1 MQENA
6 DLVFGGITII
16 CGIFGTVAGGLILD
30 KIGPTIQNGFK
41 EFSILLYRVPYVSV
55 QINTEVFAEIFGCH
69 SFLLSQPLLGQFSAL
84 QLSLQALCYCLFL
97 FFL

>member
-30 KIGPTIQNGFK
+30 KIGSTIQNGFK
-41 EFSILLYRVPYVSV
+41 VFSILIEFPMCLCRLILRYLLEHLGVTASCYH
-55 QINTEVFAEIFGCH
+55 NLCWD
-69 SFLLSQPLLGQFSAL
+69 SFLFCSLHFQHSATVY
-84 QLSLQALCYCLFL
+84 SS
-97 FFL
+97 FFFR